1 MKNDLFS
8 QGSQWIWMDS
18 AADVNCYLQFQT
30 EFQVVG
36 EDSLVLHLTAEGQ
49 YVVFLDG
56 NYLPSTQYPDFP
68 HRKSVQRIEIPR
80 LKTGSHTLE
89 IQVWYSG
96 ADTSVTRREQPGLR
110 FELRQGEAVLASS
123 NEDVQVRPLAG

>member
-18 AADVNCYLQFQT
+18 AANENCYLQFQT

-80 LKTGSHTLE
+80 LS
-89 IQVWYSG
+89 Y
-96 ADTSVTRREQPGLR
+96 PGDPGVVFRCGYLCDSPGTAR
-110 FELRQGEAVLASS
+110 FAV
-123 NEDVQVRPLAG
+123 